1 MTEYTL
7 DKYDFKKYLL
17 NHLQDTRQ
25 EDLIF
30 WKKNIPM
37 PVDLIYELFEKRGVL
52 LSKYVHQ
59 IGAAYLFAWIAREE
73 GRYWPDLLAQQ
84 PTKRNDKIQ
93 IRDSFRRYAETS
105 GVTFLM
111 AQLSEMFLLE
121 NFSSDED
128 ALAEALCHEG
138 RKYERLYMPVVIRE
152 RINALFPELLNHM
165 SLKNWDMFSN
175 VVADELHIYRMGFA
189 DAFSGIFNKLIEYIL
204 INSSGS
210 KKGYSNASGL
220 KISQEKEKMDLT
232 PVITYGLVQDGCI
245 WEPVYKDARTTF
257 VLNKMHPFANQV
269 KKSGQEAETLIARL
283 IAVMAEKE
291 NEIIRSN
298 DKRLIEIFRQ
308 DISRELR
315 IQAEND
321 QAVL

>member
-1 MTEYTL
+1 MTDYTL

-17 NHLQDTRQ
+17 NQLHDTRQ

-37 PVDLIYELFEKRGVL
+37 PVDLIYEIFEKRGVL
-52 LSKYVHQ
+52 LNRYIHQ
-59 IGAAYLFAWIAREE
+59 IGAAYLFAWIARKE
-73 GRYWPDLLAQQ
+73 GHDWSVMLALQ
-84 PTKRNDKIQ
+84 PTKRNDKAQ
-93 IRDSFRRYAETS
+93 TRDSFRQYAEAS
-105 GVTFLM
+105 GVTGLL

-121 NFSSDED
+121 NFKTDEG

-138 RKYERLYMPVVIRE
+138 RKYERLYIPPVIRE
-152 RINALFPELLNHM
+152 KINVLFPELLHHM
-165 SLKNWDMFSN
+165 ALKNWDMFSN

-189 DAFSGIFNKLIEYIL
+189 DAFAGIFNKLIEYIL
-204 INSSGS
+204 RNSGSS
-210 KKGYSNASGL
+210 KKGYSNVSGL
-220 KISQEKEKMDLT
+220 KIYQEKEMTESK
-232 PVITYGLVQDGCI
+232 PVIVYGLVQDGCI

-257 VLNKMHPFANQV
+257 VLNKMHPFASQI
-269 KKSGQEAETLIARL
+269 KKAGQDAQEIISRL

-291 NEIIRSN
+291 NELIRPG

-308 DISRELR
+308 DVSRELR

-321 QAVL
+321 QATL